1 MKILTLLPVIFAMA
15 AFTAPAD
22 DADHNRNAVKA
33 AGQLP
38 GPMLQTK
45 YHQQERNVY
54 AFPCSMPL
62 I

>member
-1 MKILTLLPVIFAMA
+1 MRLRSTAGVCGMLGKIMLPVIFAMA

-38 GPMLQTK
+38 GPLSWK
-45 YHQQERNVY
+45 LLN
-54 AFPCSMPL
+54 
-62 I
+62 